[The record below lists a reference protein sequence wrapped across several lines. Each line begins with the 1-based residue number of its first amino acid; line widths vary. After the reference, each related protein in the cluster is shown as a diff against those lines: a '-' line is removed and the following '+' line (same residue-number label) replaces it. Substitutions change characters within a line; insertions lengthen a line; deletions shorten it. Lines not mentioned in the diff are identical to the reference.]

1 MEVQLKTYP
10 VDCLANGY
18 LVSGELTPRGDPFI
32 FINDNNITT
41 FAIENATLTPLV
53 ADSLVAEMQQSTA
66 YVPKTQVQVLMF
78 GNYTIEDARPLQTT
92 QRVVAFTDTYV
103 IRANFHTS
111 PEVQIGDFLFVI
123 DRPFF
128 AISNAEIFALRPLST
143 EVGGEID
150 LAFIQRDA
158 IRTYYGIE

>member
-1 MEVQLKTYP
+1 MEVQLRHYP

-18 LVSGELTPRGDPFI
+18 LVSGEFTPRGDPFI

-41 FAIENATLTPLV
+41 FTIDNASLTPLV
-53 ADSLVAEMQQSTA
+53 ADALVAEMKPSAA
-66 YVPKTQVQVLMF
+66 YVPKTQVQVMMF
-78 GNYTIEDARPLQTT
+78 GNYTIDDARPLQTT
-92 QRVVAFTDTYV
+92 IRAVAFTDTYV

-128 AISNAEIFALRPLST
+128 AISRAEIFALRPLST

-150 LAFIQRDA
+150 LAFVNRDA
-158 IRTYYGIE
+158 IRTYYAID